1 MIFWG
6 RREFSRD
13 DVVRLEKEG
22 VRRRKKQKSERH
34 APRRWTRRSDVC
46 RFDETRATR
55 GNEGKNG
62 VVKRSFK
69 TCRANL
75 FLSVIN
81 SILLFWFLRRSSFS
95 VFCRFVLLF
104 LHQFFPSFFS
114 SWCPSL
120 FSRRNKF
127 GALLSRF
134 CARLF
139 PGRKEER
146 REDRAFWSGVDSF
159 LSARTA
165 RARGGR
171 SRAER
176 ARKEREG
183 KFVRAFNFSIG
194 AKEKVESERGSTN
207 RIRTR
212 DSEKRA
218 GEKWQVSRSSR
229 EDSNRTGN
237 TRLASRVDFFCARS
251 GRVGTRERD

>member
-1 MIFWG
+1 MG
-6 RREFSRD
+6 
-13 DVVRLEKEG
+13 
-22 VRRRKKQKSERH
+22 
-34 APRRWTRRSDVC
+34 
-46 RFDETRATR
+46 
-55 GNEGKNG
+55 
-62 VVKRSFK
+62 
-69 TCRANL
+69 
-75 FLSVIN
+75 
-81 SILLFWFLRRSSFS
+81 
-95 VFCRFVLLF
+95 
-104 LHQFFPSFFS
+104 
-114 SWCPSL
+114 
-120 FSRRNKF
+120 NKF

-212 DSEKRA
+212 DSEKHA
-218 GEKWQVSRSSR
+218 GEKWQDVSLYF
-229 EDSNRTGN
+229 T
-237 TRLASRVDFFCARS
+237 L
-251 GRVGTRERD
+251 